1 MINTSKDFE
10 FRPAKTEEMKD
21 FFKLER
27 YVFADNSTP
36 SEDEEKEN
44 PLRPEMTTVAFHK
57 GKMVATSAGLPFQMK
72 FDGNTIRVDG
82 VTSVG
87 TDPAYRRQG
96 LVRKLITSRLHESH
110 EKQIAASILWASL
123 GAIYQRFGY
132 GLATT
137 SQRYTFDPRLAGFQF
152 DEKVQGQCIRMEKE
166 DAMPIL
172 LELHEKYIS
181 DKNLH
186 LHRLQAYW
194 KHIYFGKK
202 SKHHVVLH
210 QNANGEPDGYCT
222 YTLTEARGK
231 IPGLDQTIDVREMV
245 YMNRNAYRAMWEYIR
260 THDLVMEVKMWAPQD
275 DPLLLMLL
283 EPRSLRS
290 QWNDGIWLRVIDV
303 VQLAKS
309 RTYARTGIVSFEIIE
324 DRECPWNIG
333 KYKIDFDGEQ
343 VEVNKMNG
351 EVDFQIGI
359 NGLSTLL
366 CGHSPLS
373 LIANSGRAC
382 VLNSEKLSE
391 LDHFFTTRHK
401 PYCPDNF

>member
-1 MINTSKDFE
+1 MNANKEFE
-10 FRPAKTEEMKD
+10 FRSAKNQEMAE

-36 SEDEEKEN
+36 SEEEEKDN
-44 PLRPEMTTVAFHK
+44 PLKPEWTTVAFHN
-57 GKMVATSAGLPFQMK
+57 GKLVATSAGLPFRMK

-87 TDPAYRRQG
+87 TDPGYRRRG
-96 LVRKLITSRLHESH
+96 LVRKLITSRLHEAH
-110 EKQIAASILWASL
+110 DKEIAASILWASL

-137 SQRYTFDPRLAGFQF
+137 AHRYTFDPRQAGFQF
-152 DEKVQGQCIRMEKE
+152 DEKLEGQCVRMEKDE
-166 DAMPIL
+166 AMPIL

-186 LHRLQAYW
+186 LHRMPAYW
-194 KHIYFGKK
+194 QHIYFGKK

-210 QNANGEPDGYCT
+210 RDRQGDPDGYCT
-222 YTLTEARGK
+222 YKLTEDRGK

-245 YMNRNAYRAMWEYIR
+245 YMNRMAYRAMWEYIR
-260 THDLVMEVKMWAPQD
+260 THDLVREVKMWAPPD
-275 DPLLLMLL
+275 DPLLMMLL
-283 EPRSLRS
+283 EPRSLRP
-290 QWNDGIWLRVIDV
+290 QWNDGIWLRVVDV
-303 VQLAKS
+303 AQLAKS
-309 RTYARTGIVSFEIIE
+309 RTYARTGVISFEITD

-333 KYKIDFDGEQ
+333 KYQIDFDGTNL
-343 VEVNKMNG
+343 EVSTIQRN
-351 EVDFQIGI
+351 VDFQIGI
-359 NGLSTLL
+359 NGLATLL

-373 LIANSGRAC
+373 MIANGGRAR
-382 VLNSEKLSE
+382 VFNSAKLSE
-391 LDHFFTTRHK
+391 IDHFFTTRHK